1 VEQRIRFC
9 TTSDGVQI
17 AYAMHGQGPPLVKAA
32 NWFTHLQHDWQSPVW
47 RHWLT
52 ELGRT
57 QTYVRY
63 DERGCGLSDRD
74 LFEYSFDTW
83 LRELE
88 AVVDDAGLERFALL
102 GISQGAALAIAYAV
116 EHPERVTHL
125 VLYGGYAQGMLKRAK
140 TPEERDEALLRQSLV
155 RVGWGRPDPT
165 FRRVFTTLFVPGGTE
180 EQLAWF
186 DEAQRLSTSPE
197 NAERIMAARYAIDVV
212 DLAKRVTTPAIVL
225 HAVGD
230 AAIPF
235 EQGRQLAALIPG
247 AKLVPLESDNHVLLD
262 GEPAWEAFLAEV
274 RAFLGAVAPEPI
286 RHVGELSKREADV
299 LTLVAAGHSNEE
311 IAERLFLSVRTV
323 ERHLSNVYVKFGL
336 SGKSARAAAAAEFA
350 RRSPVVSA

>member
-1 VEQRIRFC
+1 MEQRIRFC
-9 TTSDGVQI
+9 TTDDGVQV
-17 AYAMHGQGPPLVKAA
+17 AYAMHGHGPPLVKAA

-88 AVVDDAGLERFALL
+88 AVVDDARLDRFALL

-116 EHPERVTHL
+116 EHPDRVTHL
-125 VLYGGYAQGMLKRAK
+125 VLYGGYVQGMLKRAR
-140 TPEERDEALLRQSLV
+140 TPAEREEALLRQSLV

-180 EQLAWF
+180 EQLSWF

-197 NAERIMAARYAIDVV
+197 NAERIMAARYQIDVI
-212 DLAKRVTTPAIVL
+212 DLAKQVTTPTIVL

-230 AAIPF
+230 AAVPF
-235 EQGRQLAALIPG
+235 EQGRQLATLIPG

-262 GEPAWEAFLAEV
+262 GEPAWDVFLEEV
-274 RAFLGAVAPEPI
+274 RAFLGAADPPPVHDVA
-286 RHVGELSKREADV
+286 ELSNREADV
-299 LTLVAAGHSNEE
+299 LALVAAGQSNEE
-311 IAERLFLSVRTV
+311 IARRLFLSVRTV
-323 ERHLSNVYVKFGL
+323 ERHLSNVYGKLGL

-350 RRSPVVSA
+350 RRSPVASA